1 MVSLISLH
9 VLTHYNKMVLLTIK
23 SSFVD
28 VVCTLLVHMKVTKA
42 IWGDAILS
50 ARYLKNHMPS
60 SVLDG

>member
-1 MVSLISLH
+1 
-9 VLTHYNKMVLLTIK
+9 MVLLTIK